1 MSSEKQAYDHYADLG
16 GEAYSID
23 RLAND
28 AANQTRLQATVD
40 MLPPEAT
47 SLLDVGCGG
56 AVFLDMVRQQRQL
69 QITGVERSYGL
80 LAMARKRFGLSLAG
94 GSISELPFAS
104 GAFDIV
110 SALEVIEH
118 LPWGVYQQALEE
130 MARVA
135 KTWVL
140 VSVPY
145 KENRK
150 FIPCPY
156 CGCNFNPYYHMH
168 TFDEAKMQTLI
179 PSYEAVELRKVH
191 QDSRPWF
198 YNTFYKLYFR
208 NTLPAW
214 TVCPACGYKKPDA
227 TPEMLRDPYATSSGL
242 KRRLQ
247 QLYLH
252 DLPLPKNKS
261 YRWIIGLYRRI
272 N

>member
-28 AANQTRLQATVD
+28 AANRARLQATVD
-40 MLPPEAT
+40 LIPQEAG

-56 AVFLDMVRQQRQL
+56 AVFLDMVRQQRDL
-69 QITGVERSYGL
+69 KVVGAERSYGL
-80 LAMARKRFGLSLAG
+80 LAMARERFGLALSG
-94 GSISELPFAS
+94 GSADALPFADQS
-104 GAFDIV
+104 FEAV

-118 LPWGVYQQALEE
+118 LPWGVYQQSLQEL
-130 MARVA
+130 ARVA
-135 KTWVL
+135 KTWVI

-145 KENRK
+145 QENRK

-156 CGCNFNPYYHMH
+156 CGCRFNPYYHMH
-168 TFDEAKMQTLI
+168 TFDEAKMQALL
-179 PSYEAVELRKVH
+179 PGFKAVELRKVH
-191 QDSRPWF
+191 LDSRPLL
-198 YNTFYKLYFR
+198 YNTFYNLYFR

-252 DLPLPKNKS
+252 DLPLPRRKS
-261 YRWIIGLYRRI
+261 YRWIIGLYRRV